1 MRDCLHWVDL
11 WECPWGMV
19 SVKLIDVG
27 RDIPLWAAPFPR
39 LSMETPRWA
48 WASWWAFIRCSSLW
62 ILLFPV
68 PATVTSQPQWTLTRN
83 CEISP
88 FLSSVALWV
97 TFYHRTEMKVGQALN
112 TKLIHV
118 SFTRNKIAWKQFY
131 AVLTV
136 YCSSCCMWLDLILVA
151 SHWCSQFF
159 GCFIFHIF
167 KLQMLGLYSTTWNF
181 LFIHG
186 INTRSKSQRKNDK
199 LGRKSAQYITN
210 IIDIKWKFLNEYAFF
225 SKQ

>member
-1 MRDCLHWVDL
+1 MRYCLHWVDL
-11 WECPWGMV
+11 WERPWGMV

-39 LSMETPRWA
+39 LSMETWRWA

-62 ILLFPV
+62 MLLFPV
-68 PATVTSQPQWTLTRN
+68 PATVTSHPQWTLTRN
-83 CEISP
+83 CEISSVLP
-88 FLSSVALWV
+88 SVALWM

-118 SFTRNKIAWKQFY
+118 SCTHNKIAWKPFY

-136 YCSSCCMWLDLILVA
+136 YGSSCCMWLDLILVA
-151 SHWCSQFF
+151 SHWCAKFF

-167 KLQMLGLYSTTWNF
+167 KLQMLGL
-181 LFIHG
+181 
-186 INTRSKSQRKNDK
+186 
-199 LGRKSAQYITN
+199 
-210 IIDIKWKFLNEYAFF
+210 
-225 SKQ
+225 